1 MSSNRG
7 AIAGLLLA
15 SLLLSGCEDAD
26 LEGLQARLDAL
37 RNNPKG
43 QIASLPEMPRY
54 ATASYDQRR
63 RRSPFVAEQPSETAA
78 ADPAEASP
86 LPDADRPRQPLEAFE
101 LDNLSLVGTIIV
113 GKTPSALIAA
123 PDGRVHRLFEGDYLG
138 RDYGRILSVEPRG
151 LTLVETVRG
160 SGGEWIERHQRL
172 EMAAQDSDGTS
183 RRQQ

>member
-1 MSSNRG
+1 MSSHRFVL
-7 AIAGLLLA
+7 IGLLFA
-15 SLLLSGCEDAD
+15 SIVLSGCEDAD
-26 LEGLQARLDAL
+26 LEGLQARLNTL

-54 ATASYDQRR
+54 TTASYDQQQ
-63 RRSPFVAEQPSETAA
+63 RRSPFVAEQAA
-78 ADPAEASP
+78 AAAGPSEASP

-101 LDNLSLVGTIIV
+101 LDNLSLVGTMIV
-113 GKTPSALIAA
+113 GKTPSALVAA

-138 RDYGRILSVEPRG
+138 RDYGRIISVEPRG

-160 SGGEWIERHQRL
+160 PGGEWTERRQRL
-172 EMAAQDSDGTS
+172 EMAGQDSDGAS

>member
-7 AIAGLLLA
+7 ILTGLLLA
-15 SLLLSGCEDAD
+15 SIVLSGCEDAD
-26 LEGLQARLDAL
+26 LGGLQARLDAL

-54 ATASYDQRR
+54 ATASYDQQQ
-63 RRSPFVAEQPSETAA
+63 RRSPFVAEQPAEAAA
-78 ADPAEASP
+78 ADPAEA
-86 LPDADRPRQPLEAFE
+86 LEAFE
-101 LDNLSLVGTIIV
+101 LDNLSLVGTMIV

-138 RDYGRILSVEPRG
+138 RDYGRIISVEPRG

-160 SGGEWIERHQRL
+160 SGGEWIERRQRL
-172 EMAAQDSDGTS
+172 EMAGQDSDGTS

>member
-15 SLLLSGCEDAD
+15 SIVLSGCEDAD
-26 LEGLQARLDAL
+26 LVGLQARLDAL

-43 QIASLPEMPRY
+43 NIASLPEMPRY
-54 ATASYDQRR
+54 ATASYDQQQ
-63 RRSPFVAEQPSETAA
+63 RRSPFVAEQPAEAAA
-78 ADPAEASP
+78 ADPTEASP

-101 LDNLSLVGTIIV
+101 LDNLSLVGTMIV

-138 RDYGRILSVEPRG
+138 RDYGRIISVESRG
-151 LTLVETVRG
+151 LTLVETVHG
-160 SGGEWIERHQRL
+160 SGGERIERRQRL